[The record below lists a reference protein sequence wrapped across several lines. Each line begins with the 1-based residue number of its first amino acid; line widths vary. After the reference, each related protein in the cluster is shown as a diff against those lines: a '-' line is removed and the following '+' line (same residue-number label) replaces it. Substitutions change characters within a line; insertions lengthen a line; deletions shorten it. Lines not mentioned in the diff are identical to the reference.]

1 MASASPAIDALVAE
15 IAELKARLRSAENVA
30 FVADRLLVA
39 RVVNQGVH
47 LGELK
52 DALRAW
58 ERTRQPAPHVFP
70 LEKE

>member
-1 MASASPAIDALVAE
+1 MASASIDALVAE
-15 IAELKARLRSAENVA
+15 VAELKARLHAAENVA

-52 DALRAW
+52 DALKTW
-58 ERTRQPAPHVFP
+58 EKTRQPAPPVYP
-70 LEKE
+70 LMKG